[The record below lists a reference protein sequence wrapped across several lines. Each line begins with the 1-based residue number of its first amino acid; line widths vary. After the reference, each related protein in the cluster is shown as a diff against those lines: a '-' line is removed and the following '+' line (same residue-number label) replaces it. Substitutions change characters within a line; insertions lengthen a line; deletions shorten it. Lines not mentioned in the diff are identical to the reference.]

1 MLKTIQRTFETTAEE
16 ESAQLALIGYDDYP
30 EIIIEGDNN
39 IDIAIN
45 MAYAYLEDLRLE
57 NLAEKYQAEQR
68 KILSNSNEY
77 MRLVSVGKA
86 IQLLI
91 ENKEKLCAVLGKK
104 LEGLSESDQYELVG
118 SAFSFLFT
126 SLYDLFDKCRYP
138 IVPIY
143 NNSATNSFAAMA
155 AKKAPDKIDKYA
167 NGKATFNQGAVQMV
181 IEGYNDLLGTLRPST
196 AKLLDVLAMQLTE
209 QNAFNAKKERIK
221 PDVEISLSEYA
232 ELKGMTLTKSSKD
245 KLRQEAS
252 RDLEILRVAALR
264 WGDKKTK
271 KRTNQPFTN
280 ITSSGEVRNSVIYYR
295 FNPDFASLLIGA
307 YAAFFP
313 LNLLKLDERN
323 ANLYAVGRK
332 LFEHYC
338 NIDNVERGINNII
351 GVTTILEVCNGM
363 PTYEEVM
370 ASDRH
375 IKDRI
380 ILPIEKILNT
390 LKEVC
395 GYSWEY
401 CRSKKAPL
409 MEEQCKGLENSD
421 YSVFKTLYIHYEI
434 PNMPDQTA
442 RIEKRIENREQ
453 RALTAKKKAIAKA
466 KGKSNTDEKPR

>member
-1 MLKTIQRTFETTAEE
+1 MQKTIKRTLETTAEE
-16 ESAQLALIGYDDYP
+16 EKTQLALIGYDDYP

-39 IDIAIN
+39 KDIAVS
-45 MAYAYLEDLRLE
+45 MVCAYLEDLRLE

-68 KILSNSNEY
+68 KIPRNSNEY

-86 IQLLI
+86 IQMLI
-91 ENKEKLCAVLGKK
+91 ENKEKLSAALKK
-104 LEGLSESDQYELVG
+104 KIENFNEADQYELIG
-118 SAFSFLFT
+118 SVFSALFL
-126 SLYDLFDKCRYP
+126 SLDDLFNKCRYP
-138 IVPIY
+138 VVPIY

-155 AKKAPDKIDKYA
+155 AKRAPDKIDKYA
-167 NGKATFNQGAVQMV
+167 NGKATFNQGTVQMV

-209 QNAFNAKKERIK
+209 QNTFNVKKERIK
-221 PDVEISLSEYA
+221 PDVEISLSEYS

-271 KRTNQPFTN
+271 KRTSQPFTN

-295 FNPDFASLLIGA
+295 FNLDFASLLIGA

-323 ANLYAVGRK
+323 VNLYAVGRK

-370 ASDRH
+370 ASDRR

-409 MEEQCKGLENSD
+409 MEEQCEGLENND

-453 RALTAKKKAIAKA
+453 RALTAKKKTIAKA
-466 KGKSNTDEKPR
+466 KGKTNTDEKPG